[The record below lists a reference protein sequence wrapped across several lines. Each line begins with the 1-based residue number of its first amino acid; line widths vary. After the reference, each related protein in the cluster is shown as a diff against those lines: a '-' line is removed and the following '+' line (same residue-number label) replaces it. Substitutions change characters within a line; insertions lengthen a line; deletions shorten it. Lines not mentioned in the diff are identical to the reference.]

1 METKVSYSRGVY
13 CGGKCLLL
21 IVFFLMDN
29 SISVINLMPSL
40 KGERAEACLHCMALV
55 GCLCGLKLT
64 DWHQALLHRSRI
76 SCSSQDA
83 KGRLKG
89 VQSP

>member
-29 SISVINLMPSL
+29 SISVINLMLSL
-40 KGERAEACLHCMALV
+40 KGEREQKPACTA
-55 GCLCGLKLT
+55 
-64 DWHQALLHRSRI
+64 WHWL
-76 SCSSQDA
+76 DA
-83 KGRLKG
+83 Y
-89 VQSP
+89 VV

>member
-40 KGERAEACLHCMALV
+40 KGESAEACLHCMA
-55 GCLCGLKLT
+55 
-64 DWHQALLHRSRI
+64 
-76 SCSSQDA
+76 
-83 KGRLKG
+83 
-89 VQSP
+89 